1 MSSPITPESV
11 HVLENEGM
19 PIFQESSGARKVL
32 PKGNL
37 YIKFDIQF
45 PKMNIDQKQKIVQI
59 LKKNEQETDAEEN
72 S

>member
-45 PKMNIDQKQKIVQI
+45 PKMNID
-59 LKKNEQETDAEEN
+59 
-72 S
+72 